1 MHRSPRTDPELA
13 ASAGTIGRLLG
24 WTPAESA
31 ALAAS
36 VAGAPWRHCY
46 RADLRRLGT
55 LGGAASTAAGAGPAW
70 PGGGQRPDV
79 PGAPSGGA

>member
-1 MHRSPRTDPELA
+1 MHRSPRTHPELA

-24 WTPAESA
+24 WTPAEAA

-36 VAGAPWRHCY
+36 VAGAPWRHCH

-55 LGGAASTAAGAGPAW
+55 LGAASTAAGAGPAW
-70 PGGGQRPDV
+70 PAGRQRPDA
-79 PGAPSGGA
+79 PGASNGGA